1 MALGDVVEVWAA
13 PADHLLLEASAAR
26 RMMKGGM
33 CLGRH
38 DTKVLD
44 PIIGGVAID
53 MVDVFIRPK
62 FSAKMLFH

>member
-1 MALGDVVEVWAA
+1 MVEIWAA
-13 PADHLLLEASAAR
+13 PADHLFLKASAVR

-33 CLGRH
+33 CSGRH
-38 DTKVLD
+38 DTKVLN

-62 FSAKMLFH
+62 FSGKMLFR